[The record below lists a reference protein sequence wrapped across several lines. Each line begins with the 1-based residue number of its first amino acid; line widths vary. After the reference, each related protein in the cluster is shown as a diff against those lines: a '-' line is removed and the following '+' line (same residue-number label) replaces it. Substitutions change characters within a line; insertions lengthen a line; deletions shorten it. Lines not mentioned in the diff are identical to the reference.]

1 MRQFH
6 VAATIAACLACAPAP
21 SLTPASVASPAH
33 AIDSARV
40 IARALRDGQQLPGLA
55 ITVSI
60 GRSVIWREGVGFA
73 DLNEKVEATPETRF
87 RIGSVSKLLTAV
99 LLMRLAQDG
108 LLQLDSRVGQYV
120 TLPEPLASI
129 SFRHLAGHL
138 GGVRHYR
145 GNEFLTTTHFATL
158 SDALAVFV
166 DDSLIAAPGS
176 RYAYSSYGYNL
187 IGSALEAMTAT
198 PFPDLLRQHVL
209 APLGMGATVP
219 DQPGAMIP
227 DRARLYTVS
236 PGGVTEAPSD
246 DLSGRWPSGG
256 FLSSTDDL
264 ARLGRSVLAPGF
276 LSAQSLAVMLTPQRL
291 TSGDVTRVGI
301 GWRISTDSSGRR
313 YLHHGGSSN
322 GGAAF
327 LLVYPEAQL
336 VVAIASNAF
345 AQWGERDALAIAA
358 IFLDEVR

>member
-1 MRQFH
+1 
-6 VAATIAACLACAPAP
+6 
-21 SLTPASVASPAH
+21 
-33 AIDSARV
+33 
-40 IARALRDGQQLPGLA
+40 
-55 ITVSI
+55 
-60 GRSVIWREGVGFA
+60 
-73 DLNEKVEATPETRF
+73 
-87 RIGSVSKLLTAV
+87 
-99 LLMRLAQDG
+99 
-108 LLQLDSRVGQYV
+108 
-120 TLPEPLASI
+120 
-129 SFRHLAGHL
+129 
-138 GGVRHYR
+138 
-145 GNEFLTTTHFATL
+145 
-158 SDALAVFV
+158 
-166 DDSLIAAPGS
+166 
-176 RYAYSSYGYNL
+176 
-187 IGSALEAMTAT
+187 
-198 PFPDLLRQHVL
+198 
-209 APLGMGATVP
+209 
-219 DQPGAMIP
+219 MIP